1 MSSQQVRTP
10 KGNANAGRGA
20 RTGTRT
26 TRKPGARKVRPPAHS
41 KRRRSG
47 LWAALLG
54 AFLLGGVYGAIQV
67 EYPWHGVGILANV
80 QQVLGYGLG
89 LGLLMAIIW
98 SLTAIRKW
106 VAALIWRKR
115 V

>member
-1 MSSQQVRTP
+1 L
-10 KGNANAGRGA
+10 G
-20 RTGTRT
+20 
-26 TRKPGARKVRPPAHS
+26 
-41 KRRRSG
+41 SG
-47 LWAALLG
+47 Y
-54 AFLLGGVYGAIQV
+54 GGLQA
-67 EYPWHGVGILANV
+67 EYPWHGVGILANA